1 MIEQVSRLLRQCGSN
16 SAVLAPTELYNEG
29 WMLRLVLD
37 WFDRNRGVTHELA
50 FLPEARWYSEAL
62 LAPPFLPEVRGDKR
76 AESFTHADGVVGH
89 FSIRPGERAEA
100 TLLPNARQLL
110 VIEAKL
116 GSSLSAGVKNA
127 SNYDQ
132 AARNVACMANMLVT
146 KQLSPKSLERLAF
159 YVVAPRG
166 QIDAGVFGD
175 LVTERSIRD
184 KVAARVAQFGG
195 ARDRWFHEA
204 FEPLLEAVD
213 LGVLSWES
221 IIDHVAD
228 TESQSTLREFYSL
241 CLRFNPRRAERAV

>member
-1 MIEQVSRLLRQCGSN
+1 MIEQVSRLLSQCSSD

-37 WFDRNRGVTHELA
+37 WFDRNRSVPHELA
-50 FLPEARWYSEAL
+50 FLAGARWYSEAL
-62 LAPPFLPEVRGDKR
+62 LAPAFLPEVRGDKR

-110 VIEAKL
+110 VLEAKL

-132 AARNVACMANMLVT
+132 AARNVACMANMLAK
-146 KQLSPKSLERLAF
+146 KQISPKSLERLGF
-159 YVVAPRG
+159 YVVAPSG
-166 QIDAGVFGD
+166 QINAGVFGE
-175 LVTERSIRD
+175 LVTKPSIRT
-184 KVAARVAQFGG
+184 KVAARVAQYGG
-195 ARDRWFHEA
+195 TRDTWFHEA
-204 FEPLLEAVD
+204 FEPLLESVD

-221 IIDHVAD
+221 ILERVVAS
-228 TESQSTLREFYSL
+228 EPKSALQEFYAL
-241 CLRFNPRRAERAV
+241 CLRFNPQRAERAV